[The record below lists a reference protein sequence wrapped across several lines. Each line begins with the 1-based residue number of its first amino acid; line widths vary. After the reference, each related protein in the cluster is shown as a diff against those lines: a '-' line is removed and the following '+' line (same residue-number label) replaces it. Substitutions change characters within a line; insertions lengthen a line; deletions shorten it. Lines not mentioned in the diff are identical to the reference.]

1 MLWEY
6 CSFLWYIWNGYFMLR
21 SWWYRV
27 FVMMWL
33 FPVTMVLC
41 DVMLWIFHVKMVIH
55 VMPWLIN
62 VKVYFLCEGG
72 FYVNFAAIISCMGR
86 HIWYFYGKMVLSMLW
101 LFHVKVFLNI
111 LFGGGHSELNYQR
124 NNILTQI
131 DQNTSS

>member
-41 DVMLWIFHVKMVIH
+41 DVMLWIFHVEMVIH

-62 VKVYFLCEGG
+62 VKVI
-72 FYVNFAAIISCMGR
+72 FYVKVVFMLILMWLFHGTVHVVFLWEDGFIYAVIISCEGSFKYL
-86 HIWYFYGKMVLSMLW
+86 IWRWSLGTKLS
-101 LFHVKVFLNI
+101 KKQYINCYI
-111 LFGGGHSELNYQR
+111 NS
-124 NNILTQI
+124 I
-131 DQNTSS
+131 

>member
-62 VKVYFLCEGG
+62 VKVYFWCEGG
-72 FYVNFAAIISCMGR
+72 FYVNFAVIISWGVTCRFFLCEGGFISAVIISCEG
-86 HIWYFYGKMVLSMLW
+86 ILKIFSL
-101 LFHVKVFLNI
+101 KVVNL
-111 LFGGGHSELNYQR
+111 ELLVNHQW
-124 NNILTQI
+124 NNI
-131 DQNTSS
+131 